1 MSLQRIRIRAPGYA
15 ALALLTFALAA
26 CDRPAPSAATAP
38 MARAPQSVRTAA
50 QAVSD
55 AAPMAVE
62 SDAAAARFLAQAT
75 FGPTLDD
82 IAHLRR
88 LGSYERWIDE
98 QFALPASSHA
108 RYLHALQ
115 PDPPDTGIDDD
126 QRLEGWL
133 QMAIGGTDG
142 LTPGLVHRDQL
153 RQRVAFALSE
163 ILVISA
169 AGMQQRAGFS
179 TSSYYDVLVED
190 GLGNYRTLLE
200 RVTLHPAMGKYLS
213 MLGNEKPDPL
223 LNIRPDENY
232 AREVMQLFSVG
243 LIRLNPNGTPLRVD
257 GKTVPTYGQDTIQGF
272 AHVFTGWSYRGCVRF
287 RNCKANRIDP
297 VREQPM
303 AAYPE
308 FHASAQSKQLLKYPG
323 VALPDGVLAAGG
335 SPESDLRAAL
345 DNIFHHPNVG
355 PFIGRQLIQRLVTS
369 NPSRP
374 YVARVAAKFDDN
386 GAGVR
391 GDMQAVVKA
400 ILLDPEARA
409 AVAPEHFGKVREP
422 MLRLTHLWRA
432 MDARSRSGRYVAR
445 SPDYYQRNLGQYPLG
460 SPSVFNFFRPDFMPM
475 GEMSELR
482 LAAPELS
489 LANDSLIPATNNLWW
504 TLLRSYHTGNPD
516 QPDSAIL
523 MDYRRDLPLAAA
535 PGALLDRYDLLFL
548 SGQMSPAM
556 RQVLLRRLEDTRN
569 DDGGLARVQLA
580 LYLILNSPE
589 YNVQK

>member
-15 ALALLTFALAA
+15 ALALLTFALSA
-26 CDRPAPSAATAP
+26 CDRPAPGAATAP

-50 QAVSD
+50 RAVSD

-75 FGPTLDD
+75 FGPTLDE

-108 RYLHALQ
+108 QYLHALQ

-133 QMAIGGTDG
+133 QMAIGGADG
-142 LTPGLVHRDQL
+142 LTPGLIHRDQL

-179 TSSYYDVLVED
+179 TSSYYDVLVEE

-345 DNIFHHPNVG
+345 DNIFHHPNLG

-516 QPDSAIL
+516 QPDSAVL
-523 MDYRRDLPLAAA
+523 MDYRRDLPLAAD